1 MNPEIII
8 AGAGPAGSVAALQ
21 LARAGRRVLLL
32 DRHDFPRDKTCGDGL
47 IADSIGALTA
57 LGLAEDVSARSQRT
71 SRLLVVAPS
80 GTQVRFETAF
90 WVLPRLVLDDL
101 LFSKAR
107 EAGAEFRRVIVDGPI
122 REGGRVAGVVAHE
135 PKRDATIELRAPL
148 TLLAT
153 GASSGILRK
162 FDPSARNEPSGY
174 AVRTY
179 AERPAGEL
187 SELIISLDRDLL
199 PGYAW
204 AFPAPGG
211 MINLGIGAL
220 RSRRLREDAVNLRQ
234 GLDRLLAGQGSLG
247 RILGPLTAAQPY
259 QGAHRTGIP
268 SAGTVL
274 LVRRWFSLGT
284 GYPRGTHG
292 GS

>member
-57 LGLAEDVSARSQRT
+57 LGLADDVAARSQRT

-80 GTQVRFETAF
+80 GTEVRFETAF

-107 EAGAEFRRVIVDGPI
+107 EAGAGFRRVIVDGPI
-122 REGGRVAGVVAHE
+122 REGGRVVGVVAHE
-135 PKRDATIELRAPL
+135 PKHEAAIELRAPL

-153 GASSGILRK
+153 GAS
-162 FDPSARNEPSGY
+162 
-174 AVRTY
+174 
-179 AERPAGEL
+179 
-187 SELIISLDRDLL
+187 
-199 PGYAW
+199 
-204 AFPAPGG
+204 
-211 MINLGIGAL
+211 
-220 RSRRLREDAVNLRQ
+220 
-234 GLDRLLAGQGSLG
+234 
-247 RILGPLTAAQPY
+247 
-259 QGAHRTGIP
+259 
-268 SAGTVL
+268 
-274 LVRRWFSLGT
+274 
-284 GYPRGTHG
+284 
-292 GS
+292 